1 MNRALSFLG
10 LARKAGALEIGEEST
25 GIAARSGKA
34 VVLLS
39 ASDASENTLRRI
51 YNFAAD
57 YGLPH
62 LALPFTKD
70 ELGRALGAGSCA
82 ALALMNAGLAANF
95 TEKLEAE
102 FPGRFTQTLELL
114 RLKAERELREQERKE
129 ARARERSAVKGKLA
143 SSKRKGRKM
152 NG

>member
-1 MNRALSFLG
+1 MSRALGILG
-10 LARKAGALEIGEEST
+10 LARKAGALEIGEESA

-34 VVLLS
+34 RALLT
-39 ASDASENTLRRI
+39 ANNASENTLRRV
-51 YNFAAD
+51 YNFAAK

-70 ELGRALGAGSCA
+70 ELGKAVGVSSCA
-82 ALALMNAGLAANF
+82 ALAFMSAGLAASF
-95 TEKLEAE
+95 AEKLEEE
-102 FPGRFTQTLELL
+102 FPGRFTQPLELL
-114 RLKAERELREQERKE
+114 RLKADRIEQRKKE
-129 ARARERSAVKGKLA
+129 ARAHERNVRTGKRA